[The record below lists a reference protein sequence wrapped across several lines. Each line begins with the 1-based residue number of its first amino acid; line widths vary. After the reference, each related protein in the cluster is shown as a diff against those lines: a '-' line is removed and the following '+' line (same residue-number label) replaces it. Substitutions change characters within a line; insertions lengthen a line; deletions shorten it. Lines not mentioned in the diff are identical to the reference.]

1 MAGGIFLTCWHS
13 DAVSGINIL
22 ININSGTGIKKN
34 SWVILML
41 AMKKDNMLT
50 LSLHDISQYLNL
62 TLSSNPIPFSS
73 GPHFV
78 RTLNHDPSVLGG
90 PTRHSSSFIELE
102 QGCDP

>member
-1 MAGGIFLTCWHS
+1 
-13 DAVSGINIL
+13 
-22 ININSGTGIKKN
+22 
-34 SWVILML
+34 ML

-78 RTLNHDPSVLGG
+78 RTLEEPEIKLPTSVG
-90 PTRHSSSFIELE
+90 SSKKQESSRKTSISALLTV
-102 QGCDP
+102 QKL